1 MSLFFGPKTRFFVR
15 HFLCDHYALINTRL
29 LHKLILLFLRFE
41 FAQESIFFQELDII
55 DVQNRDRRKT
65 FGKIDALLGVLR
77 NFFDTL
83 IERPYM
89 QWLIIQLNDFK

>member
-1 MSLFFGPKTRFFVR
+1 MR
-15 HFLCDHYALINTRL
+15 HFLCDHYALIITYIF
-29 LHKLILLFLRFE
+29 HEIILLFLRFE

-65 FGKIDALLGVLR
+65 FGKIDALLGILR
-77 NFFDTL
+77 NFFGWK
-83 IERPYM
+83 IWRPYM